1 MRRFGKNGQLETV
14 ICNKCGKKM
23 VVERGILRE
32 GGLMFDHTWDFFS
45 EEDEEIHH
53 FDLCED
59 CYDDWV
65 NQFKLEVEV
74 EEQREFL

>member
-32 GGLMFDHTWDFFS
+32 GGLMFDHTWDFFFGKRRGDPS
-45 EEDEEIHH
+45 
-53 FDLCED
+53 F
-59 CYDDWV
+59 
-65 NQFKLEVEV
+65 
-74 EEQREFL
+74 

>member
-32 GGLMFDHTWDFFS
+32 GGLMFDHTWDFFRKKTGRS
-45 EEDEEIHH
+45 II
-53 FDLCED
+53 LI
-59 CYDDWV
+59 YARIV
-65 NQFKLEVEV
+65 MTTG
-74 EEQREFL
+74 

>member
-1 MRRFGKNGQLETV
+1 
-14 ICNKCGKKM
+14 
-23 VVERGILRE
+23 
-32 GGLMFDHTWDFFS
+32 MFDHTWDFFS
-45 EEDEEIHH
+45 EKDGEIHH